1 MSLASSA
8 ICKHFHIWFFLL
20 PHLVAVASV
29 AVVAVVCAAGSSFY
43 FRLVVVALVLPA
55 GQTLLIRRKAEN
67 GNGEKSVREKG
78 EGERQHVRT
87 GQIKGYKRKR
97 GSRGEKVFILAL

>member
-20 PHLVAVASV
+20 PHLVAVVASVV
-29 AVVAVVCAAGSSFY
+29 AVVFVVVVCAAGSSFY

-67 GNGEKSVREKG
+67 GNGEKSVRE
-78 EGERQHVRT
+78 
-87 GQIKGYKRKR
+87 R
-97 GSRGEKVFILAL
+97 GGMAACED